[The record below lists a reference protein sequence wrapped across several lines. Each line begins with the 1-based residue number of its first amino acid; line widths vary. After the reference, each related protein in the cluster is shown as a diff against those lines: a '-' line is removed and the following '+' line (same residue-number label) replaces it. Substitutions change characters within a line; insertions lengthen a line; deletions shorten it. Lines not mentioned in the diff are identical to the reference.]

1 MQSGEIWQVC
11 RDFGLLPANYMK
23 LKKKVRR
30 AWSYWAWRM
39 SHPTAPYE
47 QYYVHRVMSKIRSG
61 AGHPAIGPT
70 ARPLRTESELL
81 DFLRKHGLQPDDL
94 TIDYGC
100 GSLRLAPPL
109 IDFLEPGKYWGMD
122 LAQDFLDLG
131 RAHLS
136 PDLTKA
142 KQPRLDVIG
151 HDVIRNAR
159 GARPRFIISWHV
171 CSKVPENRFDAYVG
185 NITEMM
191 TPGATALIH
200 FPESAELRKLTG
212 LAWARPRDH
221 VSAAVSRRNPNI
233 SCDYGAVVEGEIDG
247 IRHSYAI
254 LTLAA

>member
-1 MQSGEIWQVC
+1 
-11 RDFGLLPANYMK
+11 MK
-23 LKKKVRR
+23 FKKKIRR
-30 AWSYWAWRM
+30 ALNYWAWRL

-61 AGHPAIGPT
+61 EGHPAIGPT
-70 ARPLRTESELL
+70 ARPLRNESELL
-81 DFLRKHGLQPDDL
+81 DFLLKHGLQPGDL

-131 RAHLS
+131 LAHLS
-136 PDLTKA
+136 PDLA
-142 KQPRLDVIG
+142 KVKYPRLDVIG
-151 HDVIRNAR
+151 DEVIQRAR
-159 GARPRFIISWHV
+159 AEQPRYVISWHV

-185 NITEMM
+185 NIATMM
-191 TPGATALIH
+191 TPGATALVH
-200 FPESAELRKLTG
+200 FPETAELRKLTG
-212 LAWARPRDH
+212 LAWARPRSQ
-221 VSAAVSRRNPNI
+221 VAAAVSRANPKIN
-233 SCDYGAVVEGEIDG
+233 CDFGTVIEGEVDG

>member
-1 MQSGEIWQVC
+1 LAAIFD
-11 RDFGLLPANYMK
+11 RLPAIFMK
-23 LKKKVRR
+23 FKKKIRR
-30 AWSYWAWRM
+30 ELTYWAWRL

-47 QYYVHRVMSKIRSG
+47 QYYVHRVLSKIRSG
-61 AGHPAIGPT
+61 EGHPAIGPK

-81 DFLRKHGLQPDDL
+81 DFLRKHGLQSGDL

-131 RAHLS
+131 RAYLS
-136 PDLTKA
+136 PDLAKA

-151 HDVIRNAR
+151 DDVIRDAR
-159 GARPRFIISWHV
+159 GQRPRYIISWHV
-171 CSKVPENRFDAYVG
+171 CSKVPENRFDAYIG

-191 TPGATALIH
+191 TPGATALVH
-200 FPESAELRKLTG
+200 FPESTELRKLTG

-221 VSAAVSRRNPNI
+221 LSAAVTRRNPNI
-233 SCDYGAVVEGEIDG
+233 ACDYGTVVEGEIDG